1 MSLRT
6 TFGSSIA
13 ALLLLVGVQAQD
25 SKSLVAIPER
35 VVFNRDIRPILSDNC
50 VQCHGPGTRKGNLRL
65 DLRDSA
71 FGPAESGK
79 IALVPGDLEKSELW
93 QRISTTETGDK
104 MPPRKSGKK
113 LTPRE
118 VAVIKRWIE
127 QGAQW
132 QGHWAFLPLEKPAAP
147 KTRDGGWARGAV
159 DAYIHAGGK
168 IGVLVEVGV

>member
-6 TFGSSIA
+6 TLGSFIA
-13 ALLLLVGVQAQD
+13 AVLLLVGAHAQD
-25 SKSLVAIPER
+25 NKSVVAIPER
-35 VVFNRDIRPILSDNC
+35 VQFNRDIRPILSDNC
-50 VQCHGPGTRKGNLRL
+50 VQCHGPGSRKSNLRL

-93 QRISTTETGDK
+93 QRISTKETGDK

-113 LTPRE
+113 LLPRE
-118 VAVIKRWIE
+118 VALIKRWIE

-132 QGHWAFLPLEKPAAP
+132 QGHWAFTPLEKAA
-147 KTRDGGWARGAV
+147 
-159 DAYIHAGGK
+159 
-168 IGVLVEVGV
+168 